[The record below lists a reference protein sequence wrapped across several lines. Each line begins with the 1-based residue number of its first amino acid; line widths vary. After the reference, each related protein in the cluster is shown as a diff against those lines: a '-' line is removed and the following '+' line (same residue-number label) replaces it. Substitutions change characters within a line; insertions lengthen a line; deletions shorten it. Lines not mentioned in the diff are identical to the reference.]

1 MAELEDMEARVR
13 AALEGS
19 TDGCARCKT
28 CDAQVN
34 AVMAVIEDEAV
45 NRMAEQF
52 VAESRIRALE
62 VRDGKVC
69 LDAYPAREIVAMWI
83 GSARTMIGD
92 AENYIEMDVQL
103 ADTGEGYTFHLS
115 RKGKLTPREARKRA
129 EEERD
134 KALAEVE
141 RLRASDAVEWGV
153 RFAPGPAGHERRHFA
168 EVPTPDEEGAR
179 LAVVN
184 MQDDNPHWD
193 ARVIWRTAGR
203 PAGPWNEEVD
213 GGPCSPPAH

>member
-1 MAELEDMEARVR
+1 MAELDDMEARVR

-19 TDGCARCKT
+19 VDECARCKT

-62 VRDGKVC
+62 VRDGKIC
-69 LDAYPAREIVAMWI
+69 LDAHPAREIVAMWI

-92 AENYIEMDVQL
+92 AVNYIEMDVQL

-115 RKGKLTPREARKRA
+115 RRGKLTPHQARKRA
-129 EEERD
+129 EDERD
-134 KALAEVE
+134 DARAAVQEICN
-141 RLRASDAVEWGV
+141 RLRDEGYLALLDQVPGWLERAGV
-153 RFAPGPAGHERRHFA
+153 DREALEAGH
-168 EVPTPDEEGAR
+168 D
-179 LAVVN
+179 
-184 MQDDNPHWD
+184 Q
-193 ARVIWRTAGR
+193 
-203 PAGPWNEEVD
+203 
-213 GGPCSPPAH
+213 